1 MFSPAPPPF
10 AAGQPSQPSVCQ
22 EAEQPRPFP
31 SEQPQAAAALS
42 WSPPP
47 PATVQSAALPQHWP
61 NLAGALCD
69 QHVPQDVSPEP
80 PVSLEAQDRLGALI
94 LNTTERLE

>member
-1 MFSPAPPPF
+1 MFAPAPPPF
-10 AAGQPSQPSVCQ
+10 AGGQPSQPSICQ

-31 SEQPQAAAALS
+31 SEQPQADANPLVG
-42 WSPPP
+42 PPP
-47 PATVQSAALPQHWP
+47 HHLPERSPASAPAH
-61 NLAGALCD
+61 LAGALCD
-69 QHVPQDVSPEP
+69 QHVPRDISPEP